1 VRTLFIV
8 LSAVFLL
15 ASAIPYTMDIVKGK
29 TKPRLVS
36 WVNWGLLTGIA
47 TAAAFADKQY
57 PSAVLT
63 LAAFIQVA
71 FIVFL
76 GWRNGDRKL
85 EPLDIYCQIAA
96 IVGMTLWLAFNSP
109 LVAIVATTAIDFIVG
124 LPTVKHAWQDPDE
137 ETLSTYVLVG
147 IGGIFSVLSLHNPH
161 ASGLVYPIFV
171 VAIAFTYAAEIW
183 LRRKMLVAG
192 GAVQLSE
199 E

>member
-1 VRTLFIV
+1 VKTAFIA

-15 ASAIPYTMDIVKGK
+15 ASAVPYLLDIVKGT

-36 WVNWGLLTGIA
+36 WFNWGLLTGIA
-47 TAAAFADKQY
+47 TAAAFADRQY

-63 LAAFIQVA
+63 LAAFIQVG

-76 GWRNGDRKL
+76 GWRKGDRKL

-96 IVGMTLWLAFNSP
+96 IVGLVLWFAFNSP

-124 LPTVKHAWQDPDE
+124 LPTVKHAWDEPDE
-137 ETLSTYVLVG
+137 ETLSTFVLVG
-147 IGGIFSVLSLHNPH
+147 IGGIFSVLALDNPH

-171 VAIAFTYAAEIW
+171 VAIAFTYAAEIFV
-183 LRRKMLVAG
+183 RRRMRVPAAEVRLG
-192 GAVQLSE
+192 E